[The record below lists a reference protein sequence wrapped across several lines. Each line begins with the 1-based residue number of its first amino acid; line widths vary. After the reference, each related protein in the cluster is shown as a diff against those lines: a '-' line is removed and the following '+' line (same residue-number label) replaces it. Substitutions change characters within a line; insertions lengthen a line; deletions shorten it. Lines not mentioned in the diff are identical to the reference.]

1 MAKKQSEIKSLE
13 KQLNDLYARYALG
26 ERHLAADIQ
35 KLKQKL
41 EFYNYGITP
50 KP

>member
-1 MAKKQSEIKSLE
+1 MAKKQSEIKSRE

-26 ERHLAADIQ
+26 EKHLAADIQ

-41 EFYNYGITP
+41 DLYNYGITP